1 MRIVVSDTSCLI
13 DLRKGGLLRAMFA
26 LPYRFAMPN
35 TLFEDELLSLGNPEK
50 QELLDLGLEVVDL
63 PGEAVQRAGRHFNQN
78 PRLTLNDCFALVLA
92 ERTPDCILLTGDGPL
107 RRIAASKE
115 IEVHG
120 VLWTIDEMETH
131 GAVGLQALY
140 DALRLFDDDKLV
152 FLPKDEVRRR
162 LRRLARKR

>member
-50 QELLDLGLEVVDL
+50 GELLDLGLEVVDL
-63 PGEAVQRAGRHFNQN
+63 PGEAVRRAGRYFNQN
-78 PRLTLNDCFALVLA
+78 PRLTLNDCFALVMA
-92 ERTPDCILLTGDGPL
+92 ERTLDCILLTGDGPL
-107 RRIAASKE
+107 RRVAADMN

-120 VLWTIDEMETH
+120 VLWATDEMEAH
-131 GAVGLQALY
+131 GVVALQALH
-140 DALRLFDDDKLV
+140 DALRLFNDDDLV
-152 FLPKDEVRRR
+152 FLPKDEVQIR
-162 LRRLARKR
+162 LRRLARKL